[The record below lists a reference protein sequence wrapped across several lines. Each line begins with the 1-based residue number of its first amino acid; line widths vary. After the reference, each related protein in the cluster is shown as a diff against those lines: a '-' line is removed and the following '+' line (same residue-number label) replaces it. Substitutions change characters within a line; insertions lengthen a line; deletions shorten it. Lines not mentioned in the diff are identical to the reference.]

1 MATQSPGR
9 KPRVSDLIFAL
20 YGLIAHS
27 TGRTLMKEQSEV
39 CVLYTG
45 RSPYEKLTYPISLQR
60 SQPLPYH
67 LRFLRLL
74 PSPCSY
80 ILQLTLRDL
89 KAAAQRMILLDEFRK
104 DRVGFGPRPFLQAV
118 PFAV

>member
-9 KPRVSDLIFAL
+9 KLRVSDLNFTL

-27 TGRTLMKEQSEV
+27 TMQTLMKEQSGV

-45 RSPYEKLTYPISLQR
+45 RSPYEELTYPISFQR

-74 PSPCSY
+74 PSPCSH
-80 ILQLTLRDL
+80 ILQLTLREIEP
-89 KAAAQRMILLDEFRK
+89 AAQRMILLDEFRK